1 MRTSRKDDMISL
13 TYLLLYLLN
22 NNELPL
28 MPESFYKIEKNSDII
43 KRYKMMF
50 GFKEKTPI

>member
-1 MRTSRKDDMISL
+1 MISL